1 MLSFM
6 SVTFRVAVSVQL
18 AAEAVG
24 LLEVAVVVG
33 ELLAA
38 GLLLALVLLLLQ
50 PASANAAATAT
61 TLTCRVFT
69 PSSC

>member
-6 SVTFRVAVSVQL
+6 SVTFRVAVSVQP
-18 AAEAVG
+18 AAEALG
-24 LLEVAVVVG
+24 LPEVPVDVWG
-33 ELLAA
+33 LLAA
-38 GLLLALVLLLLQ
+38 GLLVVLVLLLLQ